1 MGVGAYEGPGDFVAG
16 TESPPHSDPLSTHAE
31 EIERLFRDHNKS
43 LVSFLELRLRS
54 RQEAREVAQEAY
66 VRLLELERHD
76 VTGFLRAY
84 LFRIAANL
92 AVDRLRRRATETR
105 YQNRELFEDLMPRGA
120 EPDGIAATRECLNLV
135 RDYLDELPEPVRQA
149 FLLFRLDNVSQE
161 KIAVQLGITDR
172 MVRNHV
178 TRAMMYC
185 RLRLDGMSRDDA
197 ATRLK
202 DRPGR

>member
-1 MGVGAYEGPGDFVAG
+1 MGVGEYEVPGDMFAG
-16 TESPPHSDPLSTHAE
+16 TGSPPDPDPLSTHAE

-66 VRLLELERHD
+66 VRLLELQRHD
-76 VTGFLRAY
+76 VAGFLRAY

-105 YQNRELFEDLMPRGA
+105 YQNRELFEDLAPRGA
-120 EPDGIAATRECLNLV
+120 EPEGIALTRECLRQV
-135 RDYLDELPEPVRQA
+135 RDFLDELPEPVRQA

-161 KIAVQLGITDR
+161 KIAMRLGITDR

-178 TRAMMYC
+178 TRAMLYC
-185 RLRLDGMSRDDA
+185 RLRLDGMSRDEA
-197 ATRLK
+197 ASRLK
-202 DRPGR
+202 DRAGR